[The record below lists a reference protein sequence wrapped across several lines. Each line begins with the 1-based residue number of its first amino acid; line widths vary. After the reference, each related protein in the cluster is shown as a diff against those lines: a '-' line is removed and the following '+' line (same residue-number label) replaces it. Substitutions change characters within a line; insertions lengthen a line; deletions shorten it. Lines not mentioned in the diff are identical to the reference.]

1 MVEKSAIGR
10 KSSAATQRA
19 ARAFSRRL
27 VLRGSAAAGVA
38 AGIGPWLVTDA
49 FSSSGELRLFSW
61 GDYIYPEMIEDF
73 EKKTG
78 IKIKLSTYGTNDEVL
93 NAMRASGG
101 SGYDV
106 INPSVTRTPQYA
118 EFDLLQPIDESKVN
132 VKGVIP
138 SIWESSKQLGGVQ
151 NGQRYNLPFNWGT
164 ESLAFDTEAVPL
176 KYGEASYGSLFDES
190 VKGKVTCRA
199 GTISTGVG
207 LWLDATGKVPSN
219 RMLDTYKDEA
229 SLRKVHEEIGKFLIE
244 HKPWINQFWTNAQET
259 EAAFKQNGSVIGQI
273 WDGPGLRMKSE
284 SKGKYTYV
292 AAKEG
297 AITWLDG
304 IAIPKQA
311 ENIEQA
317 YAYINWYYEPE
328 AAALHV
334 KKSGYN
340 SCTLGADKYAGDE
353 YAKNFA
359 EAYPGNAIDNLWWWP
374 PEDTA
379 LANIRNEYRDKLLAA

>member
-1 MVEKSAIGR
+1 MIDDKTAR
-10 KSSAATQRA
+10 RSSALTQRA
-19 ARAFSRRL
+19 AKAFTRRL
-27 VLRGSAAAGVA
+27 LLKGAAGAASVA
-38 AGIGPWLVTDA
+38 ALGPWLVRDA
-49 FSSSGELRLFSW
+49 FSSSGELNLFSW

-78 IKIKLSTYGTNDEVL
+78 IKINLATYGTNDEVL

-101 SGYDV
+101 SGYDI
-106 INPSVTRTPQYA
+106 INPSVTRTGQYM

-138 SIWESSKQLGGVQ
+138 SIYESSKQLGGVQ

-164 ESLAFDTEAVPL
+164 ESICLDSQALPL
-176 KYGEASYGSLFDES
+176 KYGEASYGSLWEEG

-199 GTISTGVG
+199 GSIFTGAG
-207 LWLDATGKVPSN
+207 LYLDANGQIPSN

-229 SLRKVHEEIGKFLIE
+229 SLRKVYDGIGAFLME
-244 HKPWINQFWTNAQET
+244 RKDWIAQYWTNAQET
-259 EAAFKQNGSVIGQI
+259 EAAFKQNGAVIGQI
-273 WDGPGLRMKSE
+273 WDGPGMRMRTE
-284 SKGKYTYV
+284 SQGRYAYL

-304 IAIPKQA
+304 IALPKQA

-317 YAYINWYYEPE
+317 YAYINWYYTPE

-340 SCTLGADKYAGDE
+340 SATLGADKLAGEDYA
-353 YAKNFA
+353 ANFA
-359 EAYPGNAIDNLWWWP
+359 AAYPDDAIANLWWWP
-374 PEDTA
+374 PEDSA
-379 LANIRNEYRDKLLAA
+379 LASIRNEYRDKLLAA